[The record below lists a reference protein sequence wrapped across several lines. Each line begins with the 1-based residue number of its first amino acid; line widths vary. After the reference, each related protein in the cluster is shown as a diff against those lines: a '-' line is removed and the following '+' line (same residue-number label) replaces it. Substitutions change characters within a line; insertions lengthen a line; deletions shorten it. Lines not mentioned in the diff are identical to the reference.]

1 MNSNIKLSNIKQKK
15 SEVVILLNSTEQTHV
30 PIDVILYCVYVIYVC
45 VYVCMFV
52 RVCVLE
58 YVFIFYL

>member
-1 MNSNIKLSNIKQKK
+1 MNSNIKPSNIKQKN
-15 SEVVILLNSTEQTHV
+15 SEVVILPNSTEQTHV

-45 VYVCMFV
+45 VYGCMFV